1 MELQERMAAVMRTLI
16 KHYRSMQEAA
26 DGLEISRSALQ
37 DYLSAWCFG
46 DTYTRGGMDLQT
58 RELLT
63 LVCILALGGCDPQ
76 VRAHVGGNLA
86 VGNGRET
93 LIAAICQCLPY
104 IGFPRTLNALA
115 AVNELTK

>member
-1 MELQERMAAVMRTLI
+1 METILQKLEALGLPGRTPDILTALVLGLGAA
-16 KHYRSMQEAA
+16 AA
-26 DGLEISRSALQ
+26 
-37 DYLSAWCFG
+37 
-46 DTYTRGGMDLQT
+46 
-58 RELLT
+58 